1 MATASVTIELDLPD
15 GVEIREY
22 QRHGDGHAFHV
33 AWPPPD
39 RCRCD
44 GCTQEGPTRLDCK
57 ATFYVVRD
65 LDLWGQPSFWVYQ
78 PPLHH
83 CPHCGRRQHLLPPFK
98 RRDVTYTYRFERHV
112 LACLIGS
119 TEEEVAQRL
128 RISAE
133 TVALI
138 VTNQIADQEAKQ
150 VAPGRVIRRI
160 GLDEISLKKRHKLY
174 ATILTDLTD
183 PTRPEVLAVAAGRDR
198 AAAETCLRKLSE
210 AQRQAVA
217 THCPDMS
224 PAYLSAC
231 ADRLPNSQS
240 VIDRFHVAKNLG
252 EVADALRKSDARLQA
267 GTEQG
272 AAEAIP
278 GADVGVPPSAADL
291 MAEPAEALEA
301 LFQEVPA
308 LRVIYQLR
316 WKLTGIFD
324 EAADRGTAAAEI
336 AAWCAEA
343 SASGQDWGAFV
354 GQAEKRPRLRRE
366 CATQSRSR

>member
-128 RISAE
+128 GIAAE

-138 VTNQIADQEAKQ
+138 VANQIADQGAKQ
-150 VAPGRVIRRI
+150 VDPERVVRRI

-183 PTRPEVLAVAAGRDR
+183 PTRPAILAVAAGRDR
-198 AAAETCLRKLSE
+198 AAAEICLRKLSE
-210 AQRQAVA
+210 AQRGAVA
-217 THCPDMS
+217 THCTDMS

-252 EVADALRKSDARLQA
+252 EVADALAKKVTRELQA
-267 GTEQG
+267 GAEQG
-272 AAEAIP
+272 AAQAIP
-278 GADVGVPPSAADL
+278 GADVGVPPSAARPDG
-291 MAEPAEALEA
+291 
-301 LFQEVPA
+301 
-308 LRVIYQLR
+308 RVR
-316 WKLTGIFD
+316 
-324 EAADRGTAAAEI
+324 RG
-336 AAWCAEA
+336 
-343 SASGQDWGAFV
+343 V
-354 GQAEKRPRLRRE
+354 GGGCSRRCRP
-366 CATQSRSR
+366 CG

>member
-33 AWPPPD
+33 SWPLPD

-44 GCTQEGPTRLDCK
+44 GCTHEGPARLESK

-65 LDLWGQPSFWVYQ
+65 LDVWGQPSFWVFQ

-83 CPHCGRRQHLLPPFK
+83 CPRCGRRQHLLPPFK

-128 RISAE
+128 GISAE

-138 VTNQIADQEAKQ
+138 VANQVADQGAKQ
-150 VAPGRVIRRI
+150 VDPGRVIRRI

-183 PTRPEVLAVAAGRDR
+183 PGRPEVLAVAAGRDR

-210 AQRQAVA
+210 EQRRAVA
-217 THCPDMS
+217 THCTDMS

-231 ADRLPNSQS
+231 ADLLPNSQS
-240 VIDRFHVAKNLG
+240 VIDRFHVAKKLG
-252 EVADALRKSDARLQA
+252 EVADALRK
-267 GTEQG
+267 
-272 AAEAIP
+272 
-278 GADVGVPPSAADL
+278 
-291 MAEPAEALEA
+291 
-301 LFQEVPA
+301 
-308 LRVIYQLR
+308 
-316 WKLTGIFD
+316 K
-324 EAADRGTAAAEI
+324 
-336 AAWCAEA
+336 
-343 SASGQDWGAFV
+343 
-354 GQAEKRPRLRRE
+354 
-366 CATQSRSR
+366 